1 MYLIW
6 FVCSCLQIYRN
17 VLLNNGPRQRPQ
29 PDSSSSSSAPA
40 LSEAGRREGGG
51 EEMCHSSSRTPG
63 TPLDQLLYR
72 PDIEVG
78 ARGDI
83 IMFYNKVFISLV
95 KNYALRFTPGDN
107 EVSTL

>member
-1 MYLIW
+1 MGDTTHPL
-6 FVCSCLQIYRN
+6 V
-17 VLLNNGPRQRPQ
+17 
-29 PDSSSSSSAPA
+29 SS
-40 LSEAGRREGGG
+40 
-51 EEMCHSSSRTPG
+51 G

-72 PDIEVG
+72 SDIEVG

-107 EVSTL
+107 EVYMYIQYMYMYIHVMYM